1 MEKAKASV
9 AKNAVYQT
17 IYNVLATIT
26 PLITTPII
34 SRELGPEKLGVFLT
48 L

>member
-1 MEKAKASV
+1 MNFFGETIMEKAKASV

-34 SRELGPEKLGVFLT
+34 SRVRP
-48 L
+48 